1 MTQISVLLIAHP
13 QNRQS
18 QGSSKMSNFK
28 SKCGL
33 FQRFSRSTH
42 TELTPIK
49 PVAADE
55 PKNNDLKKKKHY
67 NNQGSYWSDS
77 LISTTTTRPILK
89 SL

>member
-1 MTQISVLLIAHP
+1 MQDDRKGDWMTQISVLLIAHP

-18 QGSSKMSNFK
+18 QGSSEVSNFK
-28 SKCGL
+28 SKRGL

-55 PKNNDLKKKKHY
+55 PKNNDLKKTP
-67 NNQGSYWSDS
+67 
-77 LISTTTTRPILK
+77 TTTTKDHIGVIL
-89 SL
+89 